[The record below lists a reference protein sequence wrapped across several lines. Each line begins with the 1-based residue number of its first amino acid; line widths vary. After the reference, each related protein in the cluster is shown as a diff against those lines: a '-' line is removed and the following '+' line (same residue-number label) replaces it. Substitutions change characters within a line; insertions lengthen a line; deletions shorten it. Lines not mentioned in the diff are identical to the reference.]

1 MNGPSFSAN
10 DRAMGG
16 TASVAPTARLGTGC
30 VLDGPVRLD
39 DAVQLGAGVLVS
51 GPAVLETHAC
61 VGAGAR
67 LMAHVGADARLM
79 AQPAAPSS
87 EPEALLRVQ
96 RGAHIEAGALVL
108 GPITIGAGAVVRAGA
123 VVTQSVPPHAVVAGA
138 PARITG
144 YVGADAGADVGTG
157 VGMDVGAGQQV
168 SAVLPAGSA
177 FAGWQADQTVRTLH
191 VGQGERAVQLHRLKR
206 VQDMRGDLSVGE
218 FAQDIPFEAQRY
230 FLVYNVPSEHTR
242 GAHAHKLCHQFLICV
257 AGSCAVVVDDGH
269 QRLEVELNA
278 PHLGLYMPPM
288 IWGTQYKYSPGA
300 VLLVYAS
307 HRYDPDDYIREYG
320 QFSAMIHG
328 EIG

>member
-1 MNGPSFSAN
+1 MSAPAFPADIAPSATLGAGCTV
-10 DRAMGG
+10 DGG
-16 TASVAPTARLGTGC
+16 VRLGE
-30 VLDGPVRLD
+30 R
-39 DAVQLGAGVLVS
+39 VQLAAGVLVS
-51 GPAVLETHAC
+51 GPAMLEEAVQ

-67 LMAHVGADARLM
+67 LIARLMQPSGEPQGAAPDTREGRPEDARLC
-79 AQPAAPSS
+79 
-87 EPEALLRVQ
+87 VQ
-96 RGAHIEAGALVL
+96 RGAHIEAGALVM
-108 GPITIGAGAVVRAGA
+108 GAITIGAGALVRAGA
-123 VVTQSVPPHAVVAGA
+123 VVTQSVPPHAVVEGA

-144 YVGADAGADVGTG
+144 YVD
-157 VGMDVGAGQQV
+157 AGQQQP
-168 SAVLPAGSA
+168 SAVLQASSA
-177 FAGWQADQTVRTLH
+177 FAAGQAVRALG
-191 VGQGERAVQLHRLKR
+191 VGQGAGAVQLHHMKR

-218 FAQDIPFEAQRY
+218 FAHDIPFEAQRY

-269 QRLEVELNA
+269 QRAEVLLDA

-320 QFSAMIHG
+320 KFTAQIQA
-328 EIG
+328 

>member
-1 MNGPSFSAN
+1 MNGPVFPADIAPSATLGPGCTV
-10 DRAMGG
+10 DGG
-16 TASVAPTARLGTGC
+16 
-30 VLDGPVRLD
+30 VRVGER
-39 DAVQLGAGVLVS
+39 VQLAAGVLVS
-51 GPAVLETHAC
+51 GPVVLEEAVQ

-67 LMAHVGADARLM
+67 LIARLGGERSLV
-79 AQPAAPSS
+79 ATPDEAP
-87 EPEALLRVQ
+87 LCVQ
-96 RGAHIEAGALVL
+96 RGAHIEAGALL
-108 GPITIGAGAVVRAGA
+108 MGPITIGTGALVRAGA
-123 VVTQSVPPHAVVAGA
+123 VVTQSVPPHAVVEGA

-144 YVGADAGADVGTG
+144 YVD
-157 VGMDVGAGQQV
+157 AGQQQPN
-168 SAVLPAGSA
+168 AVLQASSA
-177 FAGWQADQTVRTLH
+177 FAAGQAVRTLG
-191 VGQGERAVQLHRLKR
+191 VGQGAGAVQLHQLKR

-218 FAQDIPFEAQRY
+218 FAHDIPFEAQRY

-269 QRLEVELNA
+269 NRSEVLLDA

-320 QFSAMIHG
+320 QFTAQIQA
-328 EIG
+328 